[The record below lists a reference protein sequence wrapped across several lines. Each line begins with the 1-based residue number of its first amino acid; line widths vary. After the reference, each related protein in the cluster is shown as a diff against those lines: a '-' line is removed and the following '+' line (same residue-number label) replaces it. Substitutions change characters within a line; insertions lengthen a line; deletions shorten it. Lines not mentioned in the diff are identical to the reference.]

1 MYLVTEAERCHLSH
15 YFHLVSAYELC
26 QERLDDLIR
35 DIEEAQKKAK
45 ETYESIVV
53 EQDCL
58 EHIMLVHPSG
68 RVSLYACMG
77 TFNISKE

>member
-1 MYLVTEAERCHLSH
+1 MLMVQESSRCHISH
-15 YFHLVSAYELC
+15 YFNLVSAYELC
-26 QERLDDLIR
+26 PERLDDLIK

-53 EQDCL
+53 EQDCH
-58 EHIMLVHPSG
+58 EHILLVHPSG

-77 TFNISKE
+77 LFDIVKE